1 MEKKKTTEA
10 QKKATL
16 KYLEG
21 FEEVRARVP
30 KGEKEPIKAHAQ
42 ARGESLNGFIVRAI
56 SETIE
61 RDNATPTA
69 SSELKE
75 S

>member
-1 MEKKKTTEA
+1 MHIG
-10 QKKATL
+10 ATL
-16 KYLEG
+16 CLLRQRHASEG

-42 ARGESLNGFIVRAI
+42 ARGDSLNGFIVRAI